1 MKSEFT
7 QLNLDLIRYSL
18 VWEDSLSLYE
28 ALEIDQTDHLLVITS
43 AGCNV
48 LNVLLRNPA
57 SVTAIDLNPFQNKL
71 LLLKKHI
78 ILNHDYEVFYALLG
92 FAGKAVV
99 NDARNILVKTLPA
112 HEQIFWSAFFD
123 EHPDGLLTSGKLE
136 SYITSFYDTL
146 DQDIQDKLQ
155 QLIRFDN
162 VKAQYAF
169 FMEHLDNSDFKP
181 AFIAYYSD
189 ENLQRGRDSKLLKYA
204 SDPIGPTFYDRLLKQ
219 VSSALLSANFHFR
232 FFFFGLQNLP
242 SDVLPPC
249 YQKENYAFLRQQLD
263 KIRVVEGEA
272 MDYLLSE
279 RGAPITKA
287 ALSNI
292 FEYIS
297 HEEFERICM
306 ALTKDPD
313 RNLRVVFWNLLNG
326 QGEDQKQDNGRI
338 ATKKRPLSPQSSF
351 YFKNIVELQFVPE
364 KVANLTH

>member
-18 VWEDSLSLYE
+18 VWEDSHSLYE

-48 LNVLLRNPA
+48 LNALLRNPA

-78 ILNHDYEVFYALLG
+78 VLNHDYEVFYALLG
-92 FAGKAVV
+92 FAGKTAV
-99 NDARNILVKTLPA
+99 NDAWNTLMKTLA
-112 HEQIFWSAFFD
+112 SGEQSFWSAFFD
-123 EHPDGLLTSGKLE
+123 EHPGGLLTSGKLE

-162 VKAQYAF
+162 IKAQYAF
-169 FMEHLDNSDFKP
+169 FKAHLDNSDFKP
-181 AFIAYYSD
+181 AFIAYYSE
-189 ENLQRGRDSKLLKYA
+189 ENLQRGRDSNLLKYA
-204 SDPIGPTFYDRLLKQ
+204 SDPIGPAFYDRLLKQ

-232 FFFFGLQNLP
+232 FFFFGLRNLP
-242 SDVLPPC
+242 ADVLPPC
-249 YQKENYAFLRQQLD
+249 YRRRNYAFLRQQLG
-263 KIRVVEGEA
+263 KMQVVEGEA
-272 MDYLLSE
+272 MEHLLSKY
-279 RGAPITKA
+279 GSSITKA

-297 HEEFERICM
+297 QEEFGHICR
-306 ALTKDPD
+306 ALIEEPD
-313 RNLRVVFWNLLNG
+313 RNLRVVFWNLLNS
-326 QGEDQKQDNGRI
+326 QGEGRGNSNGRI
-338 ATKKRPLSPQSSF
+338 AVKKRPLSSKSSF
-351 YFKNIVELQFVPE
+351 YFKNIIQLQFVPE
-364 KVANLTH
+364 KTVNLTD